1 MQKKKA
7 LLLLVITVFIL
18 AGCATKKKKTVYGG
32 GPEKLYA
39 KGLARFNRGKYQTAI
54 EILQDVKNY
63 YPESP
68 EAVRA
73 EIRMA
78 DAHFWLLEYEEAIAI
93 YQEFRKLHPYH
104 EDMPYVLFQIGQA
117 HFRQM
122 TTPDRDQTPVRKALS
137 NFEYL
142 LENYPSSIFTRA
154 ASEKIPICR
163 QSLAE
168 HEFLIGNF
176 YYRKGKYEGAASRF
190 EAVFLK
196 YGDLDIAPKALYYL
210 GMSYLNLS
218 LSDKAEEAFLALSR
232 HYPDSEYVSKTENLL
247 RSD

>member
-1 MQKKKA
+1 MLTKKA
-7 LLLLVITVFIL
+7 FLLLMITVLIL
-18 AGCATKKKKTVYGG
+18 TGCATKKKKTVYGG

-39 KGLARFNRGKYQTAI
+39 KGLARFNHGKHQTAI
-54 EILQDVKNY
+54 EIFQDVKNY

-73 EIRMA
+73 EIRIA
-78 DAHFWLLEYEEAIAI
+78 DAHFSLLEYEEAIAI
-93 YQEFRKLHPYH
+93 YEEFRKLHPYH
-104 EDMPYVLFQIGQA
+104 EDIPYVLFQIGQA
-117 HFRQM
+117 YFRQM

-137 NFEYL
+137 NFQYL
-142 LENYPSSIFTRA
+142 LENYPPSIFTRA
-154 ASEKIPICR
+154 AAGKIPICR

-176 YYRKGKYEGAASRF
+176 YYKKGKYQGATSRF

-196 YGDLDIAPKALYYL
+196 YADLEIAPKALYYL
-210 GMSYLNLS
+210 AMSYLNLS
-218 LSDKAEEAFLALSR
+218 LPDKAQEAFLELSR
-232 HYPDSEYVSKTENLL
+232 HYPDSEYSSKTENLL